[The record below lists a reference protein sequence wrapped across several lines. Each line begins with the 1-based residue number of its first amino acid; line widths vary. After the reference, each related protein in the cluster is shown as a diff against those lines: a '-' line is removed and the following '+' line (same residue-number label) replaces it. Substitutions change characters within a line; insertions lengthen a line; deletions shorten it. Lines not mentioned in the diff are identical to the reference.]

1 MAEYTAIKD
10 CYYSDGNHKH
20 RYFKMG
26 QKLPEGWLHDANGCT
41 HFALTKDAKKIIKTG
56 QQPTRALTSGDDKRS
71 TDVIRAALGKCMK
84 TVPQSWKRKKLW
96 AELIKRESAAN
107 KDAGTKEKK

>member
-1 MAEYTAIKD
+1 MGEYTAIRD

-26 QKLPEGWLHDANGCT
+26 QKLPEGWVHDANKCT
-41 HFALTKDAKKIIKTG
+41 HFAPTKDAKKIIKTG

-71 TDVIRAALGKCMK
+71 TAEIRAELNKFMK
-84 TVPQSWKRKKLW
+84 TVPQSWKRKRMW
-96 AELIKRESAAN
+96 SELIKRENSVK
-107 KDAGTKEKK
+107 KDAGTKENK